1 MAAASP
7 ADLTRRFAPA
17 LVLFVVAAGLRF
29 TALGSPSEV
38 VFDEVHFGRFVTAYC
53 CTHERHFDI
62 HPPLG
67 KLTAAGSAR
76 LLGYE
81 GGQHFDRIGAP
92 LPSTA
97 TWQLRFFPALAGSLL
112 PVLVFFL
119 ARQLGASVAAASLAG
134 WALALD
140 NGHVVQSRLLSLDP
154 LLVAASVGAL
164 SLALAAIRRRSLLLV
179 AGAGVVAALALGSKF
194 VGAAAVASGGMVLLF
209 AGEERSVMRRA
220 GTVLVYSAAL
230 LLTYLA
236 GWWLHFRLMSLPG
249 PGDEF
254 LVPTGRFFSDV
265 IAMHQQMVAANDHLE
280 GGHPNTSPHW
290 SWPLM
295 IRSVFYWTQG
305 ERVIYF
311 LGNPVVWWG
320 SSLLLVSAVTLPV
333 LMRGTN
339 LSVQGEP
346 GGKPRSQAWVVLLAF
361 GFSYLPFALIGRI
374 MFLYHYLVPLVFA
387 VLATVLFLERIGWI
401 RRAPLSAQPPR
412 YLVAAGLVALG
423 FLTIAPLTYG
433 WPVLTDDGFFLFDL
447 FPSWR

>member
-1 MAAASP
+1 MAAAPPS
-7 ADLTRRFAPA
+7 DLTQRLTPP
-17 LVLFVVAAGLRF
+17 LVLFLVAACLRF
-29 TALGSPSEV
+29 GALGWPAEV

-67 KLTAAGSAR
+67 KLAAAGSAR

-81 GGQHFDRIGAP
+81 GGLNFDWIGAP
-92 LPSTA
+92 LDRA
-97 TWQLRFFPALAGSLL
+97 TVWRLRFFPALAGSLL
-112 PVLVFFL
+112 PVLAFLL

-154 LLVAASVGAL
+154 LLVAASVGTL
-164 SLALAAIRRRSLLLV
+164 SLALAAVKRGTWHLAL
-179 AGAGVVAALALGSKF
+179 AAGVVAAFALGSKF
-194 VGAAAVASGGMVLLF
+194 VGAAAVASGALVLLF
-209 AGEERSVMRRA
+209 AGGSRSLRRRA
-220 GTVLVYSAAL
+220 GEVALFAAGVLV
-230 LLTYLA
+230 TYLA

-254 LVPTGRFFSDV
+254 LGPTGRFFSDV
-265 IAMHQQMVAANDHLE
+265 IAMHRQMVAANDHLVA
-280 GGHPNTSPHW
+280 GHPNASAHW
-290 SWPLM
+290 TWPLM
-295 IRSVFYWTQG
+295 IRSVFYWAQG

-320 SSLLLVSAVTLPV
+320 SSLLLVSAATTPL
-333 LMRGTN
+333 LMRGSN
-339 LSVQGEP
+339 LEVRGETAP
-346 GGKPRSQAWVVLLAF
+346 KTRAWVVLLAF

-401 RRAPLSAQPPR
+401 RAAPIRDQSPR
-412 YLVAAGLVALG
+412 YFVAAGLVALG
-423 FLTIAPLTYG
+423 FISIAPLTYG
-433 WPVLTDDGFFLFDL
+433 WPVLTDDGFLLFDV